1 MDKPQLYGTPLSH
14 FTRKLRILLHELG
27 VPFDFVRTPSL
38 LEASTPSYGANP
50 LMRIPTFVHDGTTV
64 IESDHIA
71 RYIVERYDPV
81 DRFAVRT
88 PSVAAMNRLAVLNG
102 IMGHEVTLILARRG
116 GLEDLDSVAYFRKL
130 FQSIASGLAWLD
142 RELDPEAD
150 GFDYVDIATICLWD
164 HLAHYKLVPALDE
177 HRRIAARAAR
187 FAGRDSVARTAPAAS
202 LAAAAA
208 DVDATTSASTPVA
221 R

>member
-1 MDKPQLYGTPLSH
+1 MEKPQLYGTPLSH
-14 FTRKLRILLHELG
+14 FTRKIRILLHELG

-50 LMRIPTFVHDGTTV
+50 LMRIPTLVAGGTTV

-71 RYIVERYDPV
+71 RYIVETYDPV
-81 DRFAVRT
+81 DRFSVRT

-130 FQSIASGLAWLD
+130 FHSIASGLAWLD
-142 RELDPEAD
+142 RELDPDAGD
-150 GFDYVDIATICLWD
+150 FDYVDIATICMWD
-164 HLAHYKLVPALDE
+164 HAVHYQLVPGLDGYP
-177 HRRIAARAAR
+177 RIAARAAH
-187 FAGRDSVARTAPAAS
+187 FADRESVARTTPAAS
-202 LAAAAA
+202 LAAA
-208 DVDATTSASTPVA
+208 SS
-221 R
+221 